1 MEKLLR
7 AMILVPVITGVMQ
20 GIKQLL
26 PQTALKFMWV
36 ITCVVGVIAAY
47 GYNAAM
53 EVTMNNALIIF
64 GGVIAGLSAAGL
76 YEAGKNVITALKP
89 TPAV

>member
-26 PQTALKFMWV
+26 PQTAMKFMRI
-36 ITCVVGVIAAY
+36 ITCAVGVLAAY

-64 GGVIAGLSAAGL
+64 GGIIAGLSASGL
-76 YEAGKNVITALKP
+76 YEAGKNIVTALKP
-89 TPAV
+89 TV

>member
-7 AMILVPVITGVMQ
+7 AMILVPVITGIMQ

-26 PQTALKFMWV
+26 PETAMKFMRI
-36 ITCVVGVIAAY
+36 ITCAVGVLAAY

-64 GGVIAGLSAAGL
+64 GGIIAGLSAAGL
-76 YEAGKNVITALKP
+76 YEAGKNVVNALKP
-89 TPAV
+89 TTTI

>member
-26 PQTALKFMWV
+26 PQTAMKFMRV
-36 ITCVVGVIAAY
+36 ITCAVGVLAAY
-47 GYNAAM
+47 
-53 EVTMNNALIIF
+53 
-64 GGVIAGLSAAGL
+64 
-76 YEAGKNVITALKP
+76 
-89 TPAV
+89 

>member
-26 PQTALKFMWV
+26 PQTAMKFMRI
-36 ITCVVGVIAAY
+36 ITCAVGILAAY

-64 GGVIAGLSAAGL
+64 GGIIAGLSAAGL

-89 TPAV
+89 TI

>member
-26 PQTALKFMWV
+26 PETAMKFMRI
-36 ITCVVGVIAAY
+36 ITCVVGILAAY

-64 GGVIAGLSAAGL
+64 GGIIAGLSAAGL
-76 YEAGKNVITALKP
+76 YEAGKNTINALKP
-89 TPAV
+89 TV

>member
-7 AMILVPVITGVMQ
+7 AMILVPVITGIMQ

-26 PQTALKFMWV
+26 PQTAMKFMRI
-36 ITCVVGVIAAY
+36 ITCVVGILAAY

-64 GGVIAGLSAAGL
+64 GGVIAGLSASGL
-76 YEAGKNVITALKP
+76 YEAGKNIVTTLKP
-89 TPAV
+89 TV